1 MPAEKLHIVCISFT
15 RRASHGI
22 IFDRV
27 TKISAMNKRTLIPI
41 LLLLAIIA
49 VAYAV
54 YKASAVTMTTIETGR
69 TIVYGQ
75 PQHGLTLGLCLFAG
89 ACILGASLLALDDRY
104 RISNSDGQTTSSAT
118 TTSTTG
124 NRVATNYPR

>member
-1 MPAEKLHIVCISFT
+1 
-15 RRASHGI
+15 
-22 IFDRV
+22 
-27 TKISAMNKRTLIPI
+27 MNKRTLIPI
-41 LLLLAIIA
+41 LLLLAVFA

-54 YKASAVTMTTIETGR
+54 YKGTAVTMTTIETGR
-69 TIVYGQ
+69 TVVYGQ

-104 RISNSDGQTTSSAT
+104 RISNSDGQTTSNTT

>member
-1 MPAEKLHIVCISFT
+1 
-15 RRASHGI
+15 
-22 IFDRV
+22 
-27 TKISAMNKRTLIPI
+27 MNKRTLIPI

-49 VAYAV
+49 IGYAV
-54 YKASAVTMTTIETGR
+54 YKGTAVTMTTIEAGR

-75 PQHGLTLGLCLFAG
+75 PQHGLLLGLCLFAG
-89 ACILGASLLALDDRY
+89 ACVLGTAILLVDDRL
-104 RISNSDGQTTSSAT
+104 RITNTDGQVSSTTA

>member
-1 MPAEKLHIVCISFT
+1 
-15 RRASHGI
+15 
-22 IFDRV
+22 
-27 TKISAMNKRTLIPI
+27 MNKRTLIPI

-104 RISNSDGQTTSSAT
+104 RISNSDGQTTSSTT